1 VPPVAFIIAGIVFH
15 TSGVETAIINIDER
29 KEAGIVTILVL
40 FTSLIDPEF
49 TVIMGAVWP
58 AGTATLCVAGTPFI
72 FDGI

>member
-49 TVIMGAVWP
+49 TVVMGAIRSTGTP
-58 AGTATLCVAGTPFI
+58 ALRVAGTPFI
-72 FDGI
+72 LDRV